1 MPNVVRREKF
11 ADDGGERER
20 TRGDLCLSQLGFV
33 TDCQLDSGEEDPGS
47 NI

>member
-11 ADDGGERER
+11 ADDGGER
-20 TRGDLCLSQLGFV
+20 TRGDLCLSQLDFV
-33 TDCQLDSGEEDPGS
+33 RDCQLDSGEEDRGS